1 MGATNGNFDWLNSN
15 TGTNQLGSLF
25 DAPSIPGS
33 APSFMSDLSSVQ
45 DNSLTVPTGTSPF
58 SAQGLGDGQTFGSGF
73 NFGASPSFAG
83 ADVPGGDSFWGSA
96 MGENGWAAPAA
107 SMLMSAGSFY
117 NGYQQNKLAQDS
129 LDTQKQ
135 QFSDQFGVQKQLVNQ
150 DIMDQGLNRAN
161 RDPNGMTAEDYYAA
175 NKIN

>member
-1 MGATNGNFDWLNSN
+1 MATNGNFDWLNSN

-58 SAQGLGDGQTFGSGF
+58 SAQGLGDGQSFGDDFGFGTNKLFGNTNDSSG
-73 NFGASPSFAG
+73 GSIW
-83 ADVPGGDSFWGSA
+83 DSA
-96 MGENGWAAPAA
+96 LGENGWAAPAA